1 MATALIEDQV
11 WEGFTSICIKEQEK
25 QKYALQKWHC
35 IHTLT
40 VDYQNVVSQKNEEI
54 ANYSNK
60 NAILTSGR
68 NVKPS
73 KQTILNEAA
82 TILRLLVKMYTSCKR
97 HLHAYQ
103 TFIKL
108 VHLMRLIKYHQ
119 FYGIFYLG

>member
-1 MATALIEDQV
+1 MDL
-11 WEGFTSICIKEQEK
+11 
-25 QKYALQKWHC
+25 LNC

-60 NAILTSGR
+60 NAILTSEK

-82 TILRLLVKMYTSCKR
+82 TI
-97 HLHAYQ
+97 
-103 TFIKL
+103 
-108 VHLMRLIKYHQ
+108 
-119 FYGIFYLG
+119 

>member
-25 QKYALQKWHC
+25 QKYVLQKWHC

-54 ANYSNK
+54 ANYSDK
-60 NAILTSGR
+60 NAILTSEK

-73 KQTILNEAA
+73 KQKILNEAA
-82 TILRLLVKMYTSCKR
+82 TILRLVVKMYTSCKR
-97 HLHAYQ
+97 H
-103 TFIKL
+103 
-108 VHLMRLIKYHQ
+108 
-119 FYGIFYLG
+119 